1 MIARAISDEVRG
13 KHNDANKA
21 GKHNHPYGL
30 ICWAP
35 VVNICRDRESIILVI
50 ECVVDLIFNSQLVG
64 VGVKKA
70 MERILTS
77 RQSWPH
83 SILLPCRI

>member
-21 GKHNHPYGL
+21 GKYNYPYGL

-35 VVNICRDRESIILVI
+35 VVNMCRDRKSIATKYLAY
-50 ECVVDLIFNSQLVG
+50 LQH
-64 VGVKKA
+64 A
-70 MERILTS
+70 
-77 RQSWPH
+77 H
-83 SILLPCRI
+83 S